1 MKCRAAPLTAIRPSS
16 LLASCEANCLPIQ
29 YDGEK
34 PPKAWKVAM
43 LMVSDWS
50 SMVGDRKGT
59 SGSWK
64 CRMSKRCSASRARA
78 RSLKRQLRVTRP
90 MLPLAGKA

>member
-1 MKCRAAPLTAIRPSS
+1 MKCRAAPLTAMRPSS
-16 LLASCEANCLPIQ
+16 LSASGQAKRLPTQ

-34 PPKAWKVAM
+34 PPKAWKVPM
-43 LMVSDWS
+43 LTVSDWS

-64 CRMSKRCSASRARA
+64 CRTSKRCSASRSRA
-78 RSLKRQLRVTRP
+78 RSLKRQLSVTRP
-90 MLPLAGKA
+90 MLPLVGKA